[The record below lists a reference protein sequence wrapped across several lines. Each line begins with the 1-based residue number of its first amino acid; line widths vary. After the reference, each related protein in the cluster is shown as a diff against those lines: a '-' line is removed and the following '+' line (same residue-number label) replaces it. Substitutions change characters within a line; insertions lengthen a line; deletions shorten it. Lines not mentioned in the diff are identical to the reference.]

1 MIYII
6 DLSFILF
13 FETYNNDKS
22 VILSVIKRVVDVA
35 QQTPMTTYVQRFLR
49 ESDVIKQTRIKTEIN
64 LYKIGRGVPNA
75 AFHQS
80 DHLGLF
86 PNGKITLE
94 HEHEYKLKS
103 SCYSAPANNTFHS
116 TGTKQKVFFLQ
127 NTLQRLRRR
136 LYEWYTSQI

>member
-6 DLSFILF
+6 YLSFILF

-35 QQTPMTTYVQRFLR
+35 QQTPMTTYVHRFLL
-49 ESDVIKQTRIKTEIN
+49 EFDVIKQTRIKTEIN

-75 AFHQS
+75 IP
-80 DHLGLF
+80 DHSVPLGLF
-86 PNGKITLE
+86 PNAKKTSV
-94 HEHEYKLKS
+94 HEYEYKLNS
-103 SCYSAPANNTFHS
+103 SCYSVPVDNTFQS

-127 NTLQRLRRR
+127 NTPKRLRRR
-136 LYEWYTSQI
+136 FFE